1 MADGFSYGGFAGAP
15 HPYWLSP
22 NPPASTPAFLA
33 THPVE
38 SYDQT
43 RVGFDPMIPHHRSP
57 SSGDYTGPPV
67 PLVSFVTRPGH
78 GGEDS
83 SKDNKGGYL
92 KPPYSSATV
101 SSLAD
106 MLIRNSQEPFY
117 VPIPPSGVCATTNAF
132 DLNRPGPGHSCSGSG
147 SGYGTHESVCP
158 PPPVVP
164 YLCVPSMLLP
174 TFKTEAFS
182 DGRSFG
188 HNVSPEYI
196 QSGASVE
203 PVLGPLSEN
212 PDLGDGTV
220 GSTSSKIPRMLQ
232 FDLNCDDHGSWN
244 HFMVSSEGS
253 ESMKADN
260 RNAAQ
265 SAVSYETLS
274 EASAN
279 QPSEDVQA
287 KTCKLLEQFDNKSEL
302 LPDVGIKGSSRSNAD
317 GVSTGQSPLCDQGGF
332 TSPASSTR
340 VSSVV
345 SALHNLSEVL
355 VYECFNNGSLLKPE
369 QLESLDKVVENLT
382 RCSKKITCNKTL
394 AGEASVPTQA
404 MHVSLP
410 NVADLNE
417 APNVVAKEFQGFN
430 VKPLDSFGFK
440 KSVDKD
446 EMTQSIKN
454 ILASKFPD
462 GEENHPQ
469 TLLYKNLWL
478 ETEAALCST
487 TCLARYHRIQKETV
501 NLKLQ
506 NREVSADASTF
517 KLEPFL
523 NPQKSVSIINKVEQ
537 ETAEPIIKHGSN
549 CGNNVVTMWHD
560 APQSSRFNSAPV
572 GAVLSVMSSSFTGC
586 LEQENHGNFKPGVQ
600 IPDTIK
606 QEFPVSTTEES
617 HDDVIDRFQI
627 LKQQETKGKL
637 KSQNFPDPDIGVI
650 DGFQILEQQ
659 ETNGKLKSLNSSE
672 TRMDDQEDNPEASEM
687 ATIGRSSHLSDFTG
701 RFQVL
706 KRREAEQVQKSLNS
720 VDFDSDSDSDF
731 ESDSD
736 SDQPRNRT
744 QRCDYL
750 LSGSTMT
757 IGGNSQIE
765 TCANTEPSA
774 YDNGYESP
782 TSDWEHV
789 LKDD

>member
-1 MADGFSYGGFAGAP
+1 MADGLGYGGFGGVP
-15 HPYWLSP
+15 HPYWLRP
-22 NPPASTPAFLA
+22 HPPASTPQFLA

-38 SYDQT
+38 SSDQ
-43 RVGFDPMIPHHRSP
+43 RFDPMIPHHRSP

-67 PLVSFVTRPGH
+67 PVASFVTPLGH

-83 SKDNKGGYL
+83 SNDKGG
-92 KPPYSSATV
+92 YSSATV

-117 VPIPPSGVCATTNAF
+117 LPIPPSGVCATTNAF
-132 DLNRPGPGHSCSGSG
+132 DLNPSPHYYSGSA
-147 SGYGTHESVCP
+147 YGTHESVSVNP
-158 PPPVVP
+158 NI
-164 YLCVPSMLLP
+164 LRMLQFDLNCDEHGSWKRKL
-174 TFKTEAFS
+174 KTEA
-182 DGRSFG
+182 GRSFG
-188 HNVSPEYI
+188 DNVSSHSPEY
-196 QSGASVE
+196 SASVE
-203 PVLGPLSEN
+203 PVLGHVKPLSDN
-212 PDLGDGTV
+212 PNLRDGTV
-220 GSTSSKIPRMLQ
+220 GSTSSKIPRPLQ
-232 FDLNCDDHGSWN
+232 FDLNCDEHGSWN
-244 HFMVSSEGS
+244 HLMVSSEGS

-260 RNAAQ
+260 RIAAQ
-265 SAVSYETLS
+265 SALSYETHS
-274 EASAN
+274 EA
-279 QPSEDVQA
+279 SEDVQA
-287 KTCKLLEQFDNKSEL
+287 KACKLLEQFDKKSAL
-302 LPDVGIKGSSRSNAD
+302 LPDLSIKGSSSRSNAD
-317 GVSTGQSPLCDQGGF
+317 GVSNGQSPLRDQGGF

-355 VYECFNNGSLLKPE
+355 VYECFSNRSLLKPE

-382 RCSKKITCNKTL
+382 RCSKKITC
-394 AGEASVPTQA
+394 TQA

-430 VKPLDSFGFK
+430 VKPLDSFGSK
-440 KSVDKD
+440 ESVDKD

-487 TCLARYHRIQKETV
+487 TCLARYHRIQKETG

-517 KLEPFL
+517 KQEPFL
-523 NPQKSVSIINKVEQ
+523 NPQESVSIINKVEK

-549 CGNNVVTMWHD
+549 CGNNVVTMSHD
-560 APQSSRFNSAPV
+560 APQSSRFNSAPL
-572 GAVLSVMSSSFTGC
+572 GAVLSLMASSFTGC

-600 IPDTIK
+600 TPDTIK
-606 QEFPVSTTEES
+606 QESPVST
-617 HDDVIDRFQI
+617 HDDVIDRFRI
-627 LKQQETKGKL
+627 LKQQETKRKL
-637 KSQNFPDPDIGVI
+637 KSQNCPDPDIGVI
-650 DGFQILEQQ
+650 DRFQILEQQ

-687 ATIGRSSHLSDFTG
+687 ATIGRSSHMSDVMG

-706 KRREAEQVQKSLNS
+706 KRREAEQVQKSLNC
-720 VDFDSDSDSDF
+720 VDSDSDSDSDF

-750 LSGSTMT
+750 LSDSTMT

-789 LKDD
+789 LEDD

>member
-1 MADGFSYGGFAGAP
+1 MADGLGYGGFGGVP
-15 HPYWLSP
+15 HPYWLRP
-22 NPPASTPAFLA
+22 HPPASTPQFLA

-38 SYDQT
+38 SSDQ
-43 RVGFDPMIPHHRSP
+43 RFDPMIPHHRSP

-67 PLVSFVTRPGH
+67 PLVSFLTRLGH

-83 SKDNKGGYL
+83 SNDKSGYS
-92 KPPYSSATV
+92 KETRQWVPPYSSATV

-117 VPIPPSGVCATTNAF
+117 LPIPPSGVCATTNAF
-132 DLNRPGPGHSCSGSG
+132 DLNRPPHYHSGSA
-147 SGYGTHESVCP
+147 YGTHESVTA
-158 PPPVVP
+158 PPV
-164 YLCVPSMLLP
+164 
-174 TFKTEAFS
+174 
-182 DGRSFG
+182 
-188 HNVSPEYI
+188 
-196 QSGASVE
+196 
-203 PVLGPLSEN
+203 SEN
-212 PDLGDGTV
+212 PNLRDGTV

-232 FDLNCDDHGSWN
+232 FDLNCDEHGSWN
-244 HFMVSSEGS
+244 HLMVSSEGS

-260 RNAAQ
+260 RIAAQ
-265 SAVSYETLS
+265 SALSYETHS
-274 EASAN
+274 EA
-279 QPSEDVQA
+279 SEDVQA
-287 KTCKLLEQFDNKSEL
+287 KACKLLEQFDEKSTL
-302 LPDVGIKGSSRSNAD
+302 LPDLGIKGSSSRSNAD
-317 GVSTGQSPLCDQGGF
+317 GVSTGQSPLRDQGGF

-355 VYECFNNGSLLKPE
+355 VYECFSNRSLLKPE

-382 RCSKKITCNKTL
+382 RCSKKITC
-394 AGEASVPTQA
+394 TQA

-430 VKPLDSFGFK
+430 VKPLDSFGSK
-440 KSVDKD
+440 ESVDKD

-487 TCLARYHRIQKETV
+487 TCLARYHRIQKET
-501 NLKLQ
+501 
-506 NREVSADASTF
+506 EVSADASTF
-517 KLEPFL
+517 KHEPFL
-523 NPQKSVSIINKVEQ
+523 NPQESVSIINKVEK

-549 CGNNVVTMWHD
+549 CGNNVVTMSHD
-560 APQSSRFNSAPV
+560 APQSSRFNSAPL
-572 GAVLSVMSSSFTGC
+572 GAVLSLLASSFTGC

-600 IPDTIK
+600 TPDTIK
-606 QEFPVSTTEES
+606 QEFPVST
-617 HDDVIDRFQI
+617 HDDVIDRFRI
-627 LKQQETKGKL
+627 LKQQETKRKL
-637 KSQNFPDPDIGVI
+637 KSQNCPDPDIGVI
-650 DGFQILEQQ
+650 DRFQILEQQ

-687 ATIGRSSHLSDFTG
+687 ATIGRSSHMSDVMG

-706 KRREAEQVQKSLNS
+706 KRREAEQVQKSLNC
-720 VDFDSDSDSDF
+720 VDSDSDSDSDF

-750 LSGSTMT
+750 LSDSTMT

-789 LKDD
+789 LEDD

>member
-1 MADGFSYGGFAGAP
+1 MADGLGYGGFGGVP
-15 HPYWLSP
+15 HPYWLRP
-22 NPPASTPAFLA
+22 HPPASTPQFLA

-38 SYDQT
+38 SSDQ
-43 RVGFDPMIPHHRSP
+43 RFDPMIPHHRSP

-67 PLVSFVTRPGH
+67 PLVSFLTRLGH

-83 SKDNKGGYL
+83 SNDKSGYS
-92 KPPYSSATV
+92 KETRQWVPPYSSATV

-117 VPIPPSGVCATTNAF
+117 LPIPPSGVCATTNAF
-132 DLNRPGPGHSCSGSG
+132 DLNRPPHYHSGSA
-147 SGYGTHESVCP
+147 YGTHESVTA
-158 PPPVVP
+158 PPV
-164 YLCVPSMLLP
+164 
-174 TFKTEAFS
+174 
-182 DGRSFG
+182 
-188 HNVSPEYI
+188 
-196 QSGASVE
+196 
-203 PVLGPLSEN
+203 SEN
-212 PDLGDGTV
+212 PNLRDGTV

-232 FDLNCDDHGSWN
+232 FDLNCDEHGSWN
-244 HFMVSSEGS
+244 HLMVSSEGS

-260 RNAAQ
+260 RIAAQ
-265 SAVSYETLS
+265 SALSYETHS
-274 EASAN
+274 EA
-279 QPSEDVQA
+279 SEDVQA
-287 KTCKLLEQFDNKSEL
+287 KACKLLEQFDEKSTL
-302 LPDVGIKGSSRSNAD
+302 LPDLGIKGSSSRSNAD
-317 GVSTGQSPLCDQGGF
+317 GVSTGQSPLRDQGGF

-355 VYECFNNGSLLKPE
+355 VYECFSNRSLLKPE

-382 RCSKKITCNKTL
+382 RCSKKITC
-394 AGEASVPTQA
+394 TQA

-430 VKPLDSFGFK
+430 VKPLDSFGSK
-440 KSVDKD
+440 ESVDKD

-487 TCLARYHRIQKETV
+487 TCLARYHRIQKETG

-517 KLEPFL
+517 KHEPFL
-523 NPQKSVSIINKVEQ
+523 NPQESVSIINKVEK

-549 CGNNVVTMWHD
+549 CGNNVVTMSHD
-560 APQSSRFNSAPV
+560 APQSSRFNSAPL
-572 GAVLSVMSSSFTGC
+572 GAVLSLLASSFTGC

-600 IPDTIK
+600 TPDTIK
-606 QEFPVSTTEES
+606 QEFPVST
-617 HDDVIDRFQI
+617 HDDVIDRFRI
-627 LKQQETKGKL
+627 LKQQETKRKL
-637 KSQNFPDPDIGVI
+637 KSQNCPDPDIGVI
-650 DGFQILEQQ
+650 DRFQILEQQ

-687 ATIGRSSHLSDFTG
+687 ATIGRSSHMSDVMG

-706 KRREAEQVQKSLNS
+706 KRREAEQVQKSLNC
-720 VDFDSDSDSDF
+720 VDSDSDSDSDF

-750 LSGSTMT
+750 LSDSTMT

-789 LKDD
+789 LEDD

>member
-1 MADGFSYGGFAGAP
+1 MGTKPQQHLELQNHFSSSRMADGLGYGGFGGVP
-15 HPYWLSP
+15 HP
-22 NPPASTPAFLA
+22 FLA

-38 SYDQT
+38 SSDQ
-43 RVGFDPMIPHHRSP
+43 RFDPMIPHHRSP

-67 PLVSFVTRPGH
+67 PLVSFLTRLGH

-83 SKDNKGGYL
+83 SNDKSGYS
-92 KPPYSSATV
+92 KETRQWVPPYSSATV

-117 VPIPPSGVCATTNAF
+117 LPIPPSGVCATTNAF
-132 DLNRPGPGHSCSGSG
+132 DLNRPPHYHSGSA
-147 SGYGTHESVCP
+147 YGTHESVTA
-158 PPPVVP
+158 PPV
-164 YLCVPSMLLP
+164 
-174 TFKTEAFS
+174 
-182 DGRSFG
+182 
-188 HNVSPEYI
+188 
-196 QSGASVE
+196 
-203 PVLGPLSEN
+203 SEN
-212 PDLGDGTV
+212 PNLRDGTV

-232 FDLNCDDHGSWN
+232 FDLNCDEHGSWN
-244 HFMVSSEGS
+244 HLMVSSEGS

-260 RNAAQ
+260 RIAAQ
-265 SAVSYETLS
+265 SALSYETHS
-274 EASAN
+274 EA
-279 QPSEDVQA
+279 SEDVQA
-287 KTCKLLEQFDNKSEL
+287 KACKLLEQFDEKSTL
-302 LPDVGIKGSSRSNAD
+302 LPDLGIKGSNAD
-317 GVSTGQSPLCDQGGF
+317 GVSTGQSPLRDQGGF

-355 VYECFNNGSLLKPE
+355 VYECFSNRSLLKPE

-382 RCSKKITCNKTL
+382 RCSKKITC
-394 AGEASVPTQA
+394 TQA

-430 VKPLDSFGFK
+430 VKPLDSFGSK
-440 KSVDKD
+440 ESVDKD

-487 TCLARYHRIQKETV
+487 TCLASVPSDPERDWSLQMHQPSSM
-501 NLKLQ
+501 NL
-506 NREVSADASTF
+506 
-517 KLEPFL
+517 FL
-523 NPQKSVSIINKVEQ
+523 TLRNQFPSKQEK

-549 CGNNVVTMWHD
+549 CGNNCSHFWP
-560 APQSSRFNSAPV
+560 AASP
-572 GAVLSVMSSSFTGC
+572 GC

-600 IPDTIK
+600 TPDTIK
-606 QEFPVSTTEES
+606 QEFPVST
-617 HDDVIDRFQI
+617 HDDVSDS
-627 LKQQETKGKL
+627 EAAGTKRKL
-637 KSQNFPDPDIGVI
+637 KSQNCPDPDIGVI
-650 DGFQILEQQ
+650 DRFQILEQQ

-687 ATIGRSSHLSDFTG
+687 ATIGRSSHMSDVMG

-706 KRREAEQVQKSLNS
+706 KRREAEQVQKSLNC
-720 VDFDSDSDSDF
+720 VDSDSDSDSDF

-750 LSGSTMT
+750 LSDSTMT

-782 TSDWEHV
+782 TSDWNMSSRMTEYWNFIGQEV
-789 LKDD
+789 SIL

>member
-1 MADGFSYGGFAGAP
+1 MADGLGYGGFGGVP
-15 HPYWLSP
+15 HPYWLRP
-22 NPPASTPAFLA
+22 HPPASTPQFLA

-38 SYDQT
+38 SSDQ
-43 RVGFDPMIPHHRSP
+43 RFDPMIPHHRSP

-67 PLVSFVTRPGH
+67 PLVSFLTRLGH

-83 SKDNKGGYL
+83 SNDKSGYS
-92 KPPYSSATV
+92 KETRQWVPPYSSATV

-117 VPIPPSGVCATTNAF
+117 LPIPPSGVCATTNAF
-132 DLNRPGPGHSCSGSG
+132 DLNRPPHYHSGSA
-147 SGYGTHESVCP
+147 YGTHESVTA
-158 PPPVVP
+158 PPV
-164 YLCVPSMLLP
+164 
-174 TFKTEAFS
+174 
-182 DGRSFG
+182 
-188 HNVSPEYI
+188 
-196 QSGASVE
+196 
-203 PVLGPLSEN
+203 SEN
-212 PDLGDGTV
+212 PNLRDGTV

-232 FDLNCDDHGSWN
+232 FDLNCDEHGSWN
-244 HFMVSSEGS
+244 HLMVSSEGS

-260 RNAAQ
+260 RIAAQ
-265 SAVSYETLS
+265 SALSYETHS
-274 EASAN
+274 EA
-279 QPSEDVQA
+279 SEDVQA
-287 KTCKLLEQFDNKSEL
+287 KACKLLEQFDEKSTL
-302 LPDVGIKGSSRSNAD
+302 LPDLGIKGSSSRSNAD
-317 GVSTGQSPLCDQGGF
+317 GVSTGQSPLRDQGGF

-355 VYECFNNGSLLKPE
+355 VYECFSNRSLLKPE

-382 RCSKKITCNKTL
+382 RCSKKITC
-394 AGEASVPTQA
+394 TQA

-430 VKPLDSFGFK
+430 VKPLDSFGSK
-440 KSVDKD
+440 ESVDKD

-462 GEENHPQ
+462 GEETTHKLFCTRISGLKRKLPYAPQ
-469 TLLYKNLWL
+469 LAWLGTIGSRKRLVISNCRIEVDEIRILCRYSIRNEPCTSSCEYASKVFVLTVHLLLF
-478 ETEAALCST
+478 S
-487 TCLARYHRIQKETV
+487 
-501 NLKLQ
+501 
-506 NREVSADASTF
+506 EVSADASTF
-517 KLEPFL
+517 KHEPFL
-523 NPQKSVSIINKVEQ
+523 NPQESVSIINKVEK

-549 CGNNVVTMWHD
+549 CGNNVVTMSHD
-560 APQSSRFNSAPV
+560 APQSSRFNSAPL
-572 GAVLSVMSSSFTGC
+572 GAVLSLLASSFTGC

-600 IPDTIK
+600 TPDTIK
-606 QEFPVSTTEES
+606 QEFPVST
-617 HDDVIDRFQI
+617 HDDVIDRFRI
-627 LKQQETKGKL
+627 LKQQETKRKL
-637 KSQNFPDPDIGVI
+637 KSQNCPDPDIGVI
-650 DGFQILEQQ
+650 DRFQILEQQ

-687 ATIGRSSHLSDFTG
+687 ATIGRSSHMSDVMG

-706 KRREAEQVQKSLNS
+706 KRREAEQVQKSLNC
-720 VDFDSDSDSDF
+720 VDSDSDSDSDF

-750 LSGSTMT
+750 LSDSTMT

-789 LKDD
+789 LEDD